1 MNPTRRNVTKAVATL
16 ALGGLSPFASA
27 QEYPSKPIRLVVGY
41 PPGGA
46 NDIQARQIAP
56 RLAEVLGTPVVVD
69 NKPGANA
76 ALGAEFVA
84 KAAPDGYTLLA
95 GGLTPLVLNLLTY
108 KKLPYDPVKDFIGV
122 STVAS
127 TPILFAVR
135 PGVAANSLA
144 ELVRLAKA
152 KPGGLNF
159 ATTGTGGS
167 TRVVLELLNQSA
179 GVDIRYVP
187 YKGAAPGITDLLGG
201 MVDGMAVDFPVLYP
215 FVKEGKLRG
224 LAISSEARNPLL
236 PELRTAAEQGMPEL
250 TCGNWSSLMVPAKTP
265 RAIVERLHAAM
276 NKVVRMPELRQQML
290 GIGFVPEAS
299 ASPEAFS
306 AFMQSEIAR
315 WGKVIKAAGVEAE

>member
-1 MNPTRRNVTKAVATL
+1 MLLLKPLNLKPKRRPLALLALLLTGAAFSQLPLAALAQDAFPDKPVKLIVPVAAGGGVDTAFRTIAPYWGELLGQQVVVENRPGAGQVIGIDAVAK
-16 ALGGLSPFASA
+16 
-27 QEYPSKPIRLVVGY
+27 SK
-41 PPGGA
+41 
-46 NDIQARQIAP
+46 
-56 RLAEVLGTPVVVD
+56 
-69 NKPGANA
+69 
-76 ALGAEFVA
+76 
-84 KAAPDGYTLLA
+84 PDGYTLA
-95 GGLTPLVLNLLTY
+95 GVGVPIAFNTALG

-201 MVDGMAVDFPVLYP
+201 VVDGMAVDFPVLYP

-224 LAISSEARNPLL
+224 IAISSEARNPLL

-265 RAIVERLHAAM
+265 RAIVDAVQWLPVKR
-276 NKVVRMPELRQQML
+276 
-290 GIGFVPEAS
+290 
-299 ASPEAFS
+299 
-306 AFMQSEIAR
+306 
-315 WGKVIKAAGVEAE
+315 